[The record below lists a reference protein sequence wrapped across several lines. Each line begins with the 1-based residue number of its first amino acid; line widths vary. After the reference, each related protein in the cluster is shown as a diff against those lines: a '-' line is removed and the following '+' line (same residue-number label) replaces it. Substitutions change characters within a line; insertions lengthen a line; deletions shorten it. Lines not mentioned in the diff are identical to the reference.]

1 MTVEQRIEALEREL
15 ETLRG
20 KPVVYA
26 SSVYAVANQNCKAHF
41 EAVKLEGQNYG
52 GQMKCEE
59 LARQAFK
66 EKYKVSG
73 KNNTP
78 KRYIDTEDKAAEYV
92 GLFKEFLDV
101 YQRYLQQ

>member
-15 ETLRG
+15 ATLRG

-26 SSVYAVANQNCKAHF
+26 SNVY
-41 EAVKLEGQNYG
+41 
-52 GQMKCEE
+52 
-59 LARQAFK
+59 ARQAFK

-78 KRYIDTEDKAAEYV
+78 NRYIDTEDKAAEYV
-92 GLFKEFLDV
+92 GLFKEFLDI